1 MRIFL
6 LILSQSLKLSFRK
19 GGGAL
24 GACAFYVIVV
34 TLFTFAIGPQAMSK
48 YATSI
53 MCISMLLATITTLPL
68 LFERDYEDGT
78 LEQFLLQPVLLELLV
93 AAKICGQWCSHI
105 IPILLVSPLL
115 AVTAD
120 LSYEQTL
127 HTMFVLL
134 LASPT
139 MVALGAIGAAL
150 TIGSKRGGLLQA
162 LVVMPLYIPVLIFAS
177 ASGQNS
183 TGQGSLLFLS
193 GMLFVSLPLSCY
205 VCSALIRANDD

>member
-1 MRIFL
+1 MKIFS
-6 LILSQSLKLSFRK
+6 LIFSQSLRLSFRK

-34 TLFTFAIGPQAMSK
+34 TLFTFAIGPQAITQ
-48 YATSI
+48 YAAAI
-53 MCISMLLATITTLPL
+53 MCVSMLLATITTLPL

-78 LEQFLLQPVLLELLV
+78 LEQFLLQPVLLELLIL
-93 AAKICGQWCSHI
+93 AKICGQWCSHI

-115 AVTAD
+115 AVMAD
-120 LSYEQTL
+120 LSFEQTL
-127 HTMFVLL
+127 HTMLVLL

-177 ASGQNS
+177 ASGHNG
-183 TGQGSLLFLS
+183 GQGGSLFLS
-193 GMLFVSLPLSCY
+193 GMLFVSLPLACY

>member
-1 MRIFL
+1 MKIFS
-6 LILSQSLKLSFRK
+6 LIFSQSLRLSFRK

-34 TLFTFAIGPQAMSK
+34 TIFTFAIGPQAITQ
-48 YATSI
+48 YATAI
-53 MCISMLLATITTLPL
+53 MCVSMLLATITTLPL

-78 LEQFLLQPVLLELLV
+78 LEQFLLQPVLLELLIL
-93 AAKICGQWCSHI
+93 AKICGQWCSHI
-105 IPILLVSPLL
+105 VPILLVSPLL
-115 AVTAD
+115 AVMAD
-120 LSYEQTL
+120 LSFEQTL
-127 HTMFVLL
+127 HTMLVLL

-177 ASGQNS
+177 ASGQS
-183 TGQGSLLFLS
+183 GGQGGLLFLS
-193 GMLFVSLPLSCY
+193 GMLFVSLPLACY